1 MQTSRRTWLAQAGT
15 LAGAAMLGGVGQA
28 LAQPSYPSKPI
39 RLVVP
44 YPAGGGTDTVGR
56 MIGQRL
62 AEAWGQPV
70 VVDNK
75 PGASGMLGND
85 TVAKAAPMATRCCWP
100 SPR

>member
-1 MQTSRRTWLAQAGT
+1 MHNSRRTWLAQAGT
-15 LAGAAMLGGVGQA
+15 LAGAAMLGSVGQA
-28 LAQPSYPSKPI
+28 LAQPNYPNKPI

-62 AEAWGQPV
+62 AEAWGQAV
-70 VVDNK
+70 VVDSK

-85 TVAKAAPMATRCCWP
+85 LVAKAGRLLAV
-100 SPR
+100 SGQLD